1 MNINDRLKL
10 IRANEGLSQAK
21 FAKLFGLPQTTYAQ
35 YELGGRA
42 VPDELKQELAKLGY
56 NIHWLVT
63 GEGDMQQMAKEI
75 LERHNYDLDDISE
88 EEMDVVRRKVDIP
101 ILKQRLSAGPGQEW
115 ADDDFREEKIPVL
128 ARLLQIY
135 NIKDIYAAEVR
146 GDSMEGVNL
155 FNEDIA
161 LFVRGR
167 VDGDGIYAFS
177 VGGEVYV
184 KRLQFNPFTNMVQ
197 IISENPKYKPWE
209 VEAAQVHLLGKV
221 IGWMHKEPR

>member
-1 MNINDRLKL
+1 MGINDRLKL

-21 FAKLFGLPQTTYAQ
+21 FAKLFDLPQTTYAQ

-42 VPDELKQELAKLGY
+42 VPDELKQQLAKLGY

-63 GEGDMQQMAKEI
+63 GEGDMQQMSREI
-75 LERHNYDLDDISE
+75 LERHNYDLDQITE
-88 EEMDVVRRKVDIP
+88 EEMGIVRKKVEIP
-101 ILKQRLSAGPGQEW
+101 ILKQRLSAGAGQDW
-115 ADDDFREEKIPVL
+115 ADEDFQEEKIPVL

-135 NIKDIYAAEVR
+135 NIKEVFAAEVR
-146 GDSMEGVNL
+146 GDSMEGVSL
-155 FNEDIA
+155 YNEDIA

-209 VEAAQVHLLGKV
+209 VEASQVHLLGKV
-221 IGWMHKEPR
+221 IGWMHKESR

>member
-1 MNINDRLKL
+1 MGINDRLKL

-21 FAKLFGLPQTTYAQ
+21 FAKMFNLPQTTYAQ

-42 VPDELKQELAKLGY
+42 VPDELKVQLAKLGY

-63 GEGDMQQMAKEI
+63 GEGDMQQLSREI
-75 LERHNYDLDDISE
+75 LERHYYDLDAIPE
-88 EEMDVVRRKVDIP
+88 EEMDAVRRKVDIP

-115 ADDDFREEKIPVL
+115 ADDDFRDEKIPVL
-128 ARLLQIY
+128 ARMLQIY
-135 NIKDIYAAEVR
+135 DIRNIFAAEVR

-161 LFVRGR
+161 LFVKGR
-167 VDGDGIYAFS
+167 VDGDGLYAFS

-184 KRLQFNPFTNMVQ
+184 KRLQFNPFTNKVQ

-209 VEAAQVHLLGKV
+209 VDASEVNLLGKV